1 MKTYKIYLTI
11 ALLTNTIYYSAA
23 QETFIAKPAATDI
36 SKALE
41 QVHIVHSLNMWPVKQ
56 IDTDNNFKIVME
68 AIEYKAMNQTQV
80 LKGLRVILT
89 NKQNGEADFLDK
101 ALTQVTT
108 YIEDNEYA
116 EVLVALDNIIKDLQL
131 KQSKKVF
138 GEMNYLTKG
147 GVRIGYNLNPNK
159 PLAYVAIKVGDIEI
173 SAESTSPDE
182 FLQNIKDQFDIVN
195 KELYLPENAEKL
207 KKAKKSGTK
216 DTKDVNIE
224 DL

>member
-1 MKTYKIYLTI
+1 MRPYKIYLTI
-11 ALLTNTIYYSAA
+11 TFLFNMIYFAAA
-23 QETFIAKPAATDI
+23 QEAFIAKPASTNI

-41 QVHIVHSLNMWPVKQ
+41 QIHTIHSVSMWPVKQ
-56 IDTDNNFKIVME
+56 IDTDNNFKIILE
-68 AIEYKAMNQTQV
+68 AIDYKAMDQTQI
-80 LKGLRVILT
+80 LKGLRVVLL
-89 NKQNGEADFLDK
+89 NKKGSEGDFLSK
-101 ALTQVTT
+101 TFSQVTT

-116 EVLVALDNIIKDLQL
+116 EVLVAIDNIIKDLQA

-159 PLAYVAIKVGDIEI
+159 PVAYLAIKAGDLEI
-173 SAESTSPDE
+173 SAESTSPDK
-182 FLQNIKDQFDIVN
+182 FLQDLKDQFDIVN